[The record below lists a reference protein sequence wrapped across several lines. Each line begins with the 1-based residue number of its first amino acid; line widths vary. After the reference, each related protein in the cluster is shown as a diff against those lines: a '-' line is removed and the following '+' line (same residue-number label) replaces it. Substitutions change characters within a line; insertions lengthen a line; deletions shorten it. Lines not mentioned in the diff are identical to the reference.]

1 MFSTVA
7 STIPQDRDY
16 PARVWR
22 LECLRRVLNGTLYD
36 QLPYQFYQE
45 RKGAEN
51 DGEYIPIASRQPSVR
66 YGLCRLVVE
75 DSITLLFGEGRFPG
89 IACANN
95 QLQQV
100 ISDIVNE
107 TMLNRVMLDAALRG
121 SIGSVAVVMR
131 VFHGRLFF
139 EPMDTLYLTPVWQ
152 RDAPDAL
159 EKVTERRKVKGA
171 SLRDQG
177 YDIADAD
184 LGADFWFVRVWDR
197 QDESWFLPWRVA
209 DAAGAPRRDT
219 TRSVAHNLGF
229 VPMVWIK
236 NLPGGDEI
244 DGACTFRPAVETSIE
259 IDYQLSQAGR
269 GLKYS
274 SDPTLLLKEPATSDG
289 NLVRSASSAIVVSA
303 DGDAKLLEI
312 SGTASSAVIE
322 YVRTLREMALES
334 VHGNRSSADRVTASQ
349 SGRAMEMLYAP
360 LISLADNLRVSYGQD
375 ALLRLLRMVIKAS
388 HVYPLRVFGQQIAPL
403 PLDRRL
409 VLKWGPWFSAT
420 YADKAQQAQAIA
432 TATQADVMSTQTAVT
447 ELASNYDVEDVA
459 LELAQIAAKQKLPS
473 ARRRPDAGNLENP
486 EE

>member
-1 MFSTVA
+1 M
-7 STIPQDRDY
+7 
-16 PARVWR
+16 
-22 LECLRRVLNGTLYD
+22 
-36 QLPYQFYQE
+36 
-45 RKGAEN
+45 
-51 DGEYIPIASRQPSVR
+51 
-66 YGLCRLVVE
+66 VVE

-89 IACANN
+89 VACADG

-121 SIGSVAVVMR
+121 SVGSVVVVLR

-139 EPMDTLYLTPVWQ
+139 EAMDTLYLTPVWR
-152 RDAPDAL
+152 RDAPDTL
-159 EKVTERRKVKGA
+159 ETVTERRKVKGA
-171 SLRDQG
+171 LLREQG
-177 YDIADAD
+177 YDVADPD
-184 LGADFWFVRVWDR
+184 LGADFWFMRVWDQR
-197 QDESWFLPWRVA
+197 DEKWYMPWPVA
-209 DAAGAPRRDT
+209 NAAETLRRDP

-236 NLPGGDEI
+236 NLPGGDEL

-289 NLVRSASSAIVVSA
+289 NLVRSASNAIVVSSE
-303 DGDAKLLEI
+303 GDAKLLEI

-322 YVRTLREMALES
+322 YVRTLREMALETI
-334 VHGNRSSADRVTASQ
+334 HGNRSSADRISASQ
-349 SGRAMEMLYAP
+349 SGRAMELLYAP

-375 ALLRLLRMVIKAS
+375 ALLRLLRMVIRAS
-388 HVYPLRVFGQQIAPL
+388 HVYPLRVFGQQIPPL
-403 PLDRRL
+403 PLDQRL

-432 TATQADVMSTQTAVT
+432 TAKQANVMSRQTAVT
-447 ELASNYDVEDVA
+447 ELASNYDVENVA
-459 LELAQIAAKQKLPS
+459 QELARIAADQESPS
-473 ARRRPDAGNLENP
+473 GRRRPDAGNP
-486 EE
+486 ETSEE